1 MQENFKPRTG
11 ADRFA
16 GIGTL
21 IFNMIKNKQ
30 PMVDGI
36 ARHLGVN
43 RNQVVDAEG
52 DIKLMAAYCYLP
64 RSFSITVQTLA
75 GGISVE
81 GGQFDNHLP
90 KPTNKYR
97 PMVPPFFLE
106 QKEKSR
112 QPV

>member
-52 DIKLMAAYCYLP
+52 DIKLMAAYCSYPQAVVAFDL
-64 RSFSITVQTLA
+64 
-75 GGISVE
+75 GESV
-81 GGQFDNHLP
+81 GKD
-90 KPTNKYR
+90 T
-97 PMVPPFFLE
+97 PPCALC
-106 QKEKSR
+106 
-112 QPV
+112 